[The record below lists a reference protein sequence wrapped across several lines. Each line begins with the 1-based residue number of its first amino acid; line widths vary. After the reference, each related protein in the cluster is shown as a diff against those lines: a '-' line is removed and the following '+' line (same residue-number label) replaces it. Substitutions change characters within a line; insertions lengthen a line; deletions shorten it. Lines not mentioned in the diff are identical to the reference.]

1 MDINDNMDLM
11 VPELKLEIEEEQAI
25 TNMSV
30 ADAEIFKNENFSE
43 EEIAQINAFAEKVN
57 LYDTNAIISYGSGA
71 QQRLADFSDSA
82 LKSVRT
88 KDTNE
93 IGDIISGL
101 VADLKFDP
109 DEKRGLAGLFRK
121 GANKVEN
128 IRAHY
133 AKVGKNIES
142 VSGVLE
148 KHEAVL
154 LKDVAVL
161 DRLFEKN
168 KIFYKELSMYI
179 AAGKIALNK
188 ALNEELPK
196 LQAIAE
202 ESGKPEDAQTACDYG
217 DMCERFDKKLNDLAI
232 SRTICIQNAPQI
244 RLVQSNDIMMS
255 DKIHSTLVN
264 VIPLW
269 KNQMVLALGMAH
281 SEEAIK
287 TQTMVSNATNDLLRK
302 NAEILHTTTV
312 ETAKENE
319 RSIVDMETLQ
329 HTNNQLIATLD
340 ELIQIQ
346 EEGREKRRSAEMEL
360 TRIEN
365 ELRDKIV
372 EVSARRS

>member
-1 MDINDNMDLM
+1 
-11 VPELKLEIEEEQAI
+11 
-25 TNMSV
+25 
-30 ADAEIFKNENFSE
+30 
-43 EEIAQINAFAEKVN
+43 
-57 LYDTNAIISYGSGA
+57 
-71 QQRLADFSDSA
+71 
-82 LKSVRT
+82 
-88 KDTNE
+88 
-93 IGDIISGL
+93 
-101 VADLKFDP
+101 
-109 DEKRGLAGLFRK
+109 
-121 GANKVEN
+121 
-128 IRAHY
+128 
-133 AKVGKNIES
+133 
-142 VSGVLE
+142 
-148 KHEAVL
+148 
-154 LKDVAVL
+154 
-161 DRLFEKN
+161 
-168 KIFYKELSMYI
+168 MYI
-179 AAGKIALNK
+179 AAGKIALYK

-372 EVSARRS
+372 EVSARRC